1 MRVIYDILD
10 DQFFA
15 GSNNYEYQLAMFVAH
30 EELSYLIYNQQS
42 ILAYKS
48 YAFEGQ
54 ESEAY
59 NLKNTLSAILHQDKL
74 LGLSFRRVLVSYMQ
88 PHFTFIPEALFDENK
103 LNSYIANTIQGA
115 SNDPLRTDAVR
126 RLQFRNIYPV
136 RAEIAQFFKSS
147 YSVVLL
153 KHAGT
158 TLCEAWAADAVNRV
172 GQKIYLNFGEKH
184 LQIAAFDGQKFL
196 LFNNFEFNSA
206 SDVTYFVLLVIN
218 QLRLNADTIQVFVTG
233 KILNDSEI
241 WRTLYRFL
249 PHLAFLEH
257 ALLLQV
263 SESFEAKLPRH
274 IWGELVG
281 AL

>member
-1 MRVIYDILD
+1 MKVTYDILD
-10 DQFFA
+10 EQFFV
-15 GSNNYEYQLAMFVAH
+15 GSNYEYQLAMFVAH
-30 EELSYLIYNQQS
+30 DGLSYLIYDQKS

-48 YAFEGQ
+48 YAFEGN
-54 ESEAY
+54 ESESY
-59 NLKNTLSAILHQDKL
+59 NLKNTLAGILHQDKL

-136 RAEIAQFFKSS
+136 RSDISQFFKES

-158 TLCEAWAADAVNRV
+158 TLCESWAADAMHRT

-184 LQIAAFDGQKFL
+184 VQIGVFEGQKFL
-196 LFNNFEFNSA
+196 FFNDFEFNSA
-206 SDVTYFVLLVIN
+206 SDVTYFTLLVIN
-218 QLRLNADTIQVFVTG
+218 QLRLNANEVQVYISG
-233 KILNDSEI
+233 KVLRDSEI
-241 WRTLYRFL
+241 WRTLYRFVH
-249 PHLAFLEH
+249 HLEFLE
-257 ALLLQV
+257 LSLSLQV
-263 SESFEAKLPRH
+263 SESFEAKVPKH